1 MTLLKALAV
10 LLLAAVT
17 ALATG
22 CAGPSAAGKETAVDA
37 ELARGREQLVRAFDA
52 AWIRVIASGK
62 DQEILKTE
70 PPNMPGMAQSYM
82 VRLADCLPQ
91 PDIAP
96 WPEQPVGLFKE
107 ILERGTIRRVVQ
119 SVPTSPANTSYY
131 FSGISEKYLRAVLDE
146 IGAHYGVTLKL
157 EDVALPPG
165 PLPSTSVILSGK
177 ADFVDQLNAVG
188 GDTQGMRRRISR
200 RYTCTMSA
208 SSQYIHIPVASPL
221 AVQINTFNDLI
232 ARPDVRICAGPLTTQ
247 TARAFMPKHQVSTKY
262 VNDLS
267 ACVADIGNGKADV
280 IMNPLPSLQIADI
293 TGYKSVHTLLAAGTP
308 LWVAKEGIV
317 CQDDGNPRTEDPCSE
332 VDPP

>member
-1 MTLLKALAV
+1 MTPTRTLVA
-10 LLLAAVT
+10 LLAAAAT
-17 ALATG
+17 LAG
-22 CAGPSAAGKETAVDA
+22 CAGPSAAEKEAAAREA

-70 PPNMPGMAQSYM
+70 PPNQPGMAASYM

-91 PDIAP
+91 PEIAP
-96 WPEQPVGLFKE
+96 WPAQPVGLFKE

-119 SVPTSPANTSYY
+119 AVPSNPQSTSYY
-131 FSGISEKYLRAVLDE
+131 FSGIADKYLQAVLDE
-146 IGAHYGVTLKL
+146 IGNHYGVKLKL
-157 EDVALPPG
+157 EDVSLPPG
-165 PLPSTSVILSGK
+165 PLPSTSVVVSGK
-177 ADFVDQLNAVG
+177 ADFIDQLNATG

-200 RYTCTMSA
+200 RFTCTMSA
-208 SSQYIHIPVASPL
+208 SSQYIHIPVTAPL
-221 AVQINTFNDLI
+221 AGQINSLNDLI

-262 VNDLS
+262 INDLS
-267 ACVADIGNGKADV
+267 GCEADIRNGKADV
-280 IMNPLPSLQIADI
+280 IMNPLPSLQVAGMK
-293 TGYKSVHTLLAAGTP
+293 GYKSVHTLIVAGTP

-332 VDPP
+332 VSPP